1 MSLKRN
7 FVHHMTYRHWLP
19 ILSNLLGSGLWLGQG
34 HGTWDRGVGVGLGP
48 GLLGVFDPFTFM
60 SKRVSEDIA
69 EILCKFACNRRKHS
83 HQSSGRCLSQSQSH
97 QQGWQ
102 CSCNSH
108 SCCHLAPRFHESH
121 QEKSLESL
129 YCSILNC
136 SVAVLMGC
144 AIFIHIY
151 I

>member
-83 HQSSGRCLSQSQSH
+83 HPSSGRC
-97 QQGWQ
+97 
-102 CSCNSH
+102 
-108 SCCHLAPRFHESH
+108 
-121 QEKSLESL
+121 
-129 YCSILNC
+129 
-136 SVAVLMGC
+136 
-144 AIFIHIY
+144 
-151 I
+151 